1 MLARA
6 IMTGMEATDLP
17 DRYAGV
23 EARIPTAWEEL
34 QGPSSGVV
42 HLPTRL
48 AWSGLTDF
56 DVADPGDRFALY
68 CLLLDCGQR
77 SDIGEYVS
85 GDLLRQEWP
94 RLRRATTRNIT
105 RRWEQRLPG
114 LAA

>member
-1 MLARA
+1 MDA
-6 IMTGMEATDLP
+6 MDLP

-23 EARIPTAWEEL
+23 EARIPESWEEL
-34 QGPSSGVV
+34 QGPSNGVV

-77 SDIGEYVS
+77 ADISRYVS

-94 RLRRATTRNIT
+94 RLRRATTKNIT
-105 RRWEQRLPG
+105 QRWEQRLPG

>member
-1 MLARA
+1 
-6 IMTGMEATDLP
+6 MTGVDAADLP

-23 EARIPTAWEEL
+23 EARIPEGWEEL

-77 SDIGEYVS
+77 GDIGQYVS

-94 RLRRATTRNIT
+94 RLRRATTKNIT

>member
-1 MLARA
+1 MN
-6 IMTGMEATDLP
+6 
-17 DRYAGV
+17 
-23 EARIPTAWEEL
+23 
-34 QGPSSGVV
+34 
-42 HLPTRL
+42 
-48 AWSGLTDF
+48 F

-77 SDIGEYVS
+77 GDIGQYVS

-94 RLRRATTRNIT
+94 RLRRATTRHIT